1 MRLAVTLC
9 AAACGWAAG
18 FGDQFETF
26 KRSATPAEMYRFLWA
41 MPKGG
46 DIHMHMGL
54 SFWASDWYDAVKDGY
69 CTRVRVSGCREEQA
83 PLLYAN
89 VTRETWESMTPCEK
103 GEYAPIRDVPR
114 ESWISSL
121 ILDRPGEGRDEFF
134 ERIVPRLTPLI
145 RDTAAFGQVFR
156 RSLPRW
162 KAENIR
168 YIELMGQPRTPEE
181 LPLFKQWAREAPLAV
196 RYLGIFVR
204 FAEDAET
211 RLAQVAA
218 QVHANRDFWVGINM
232 AGREDNDKGYPLR
245 FLEPFREMRR
255 RYPRIPLTLHAG
267 EVDSPGTQVRD
278 TLQLGATRIGHAVN
292 LISDADTMLLMRQGG
307 ILIETNLIS
316 NRLLGYTPDLKRH
329 PFIEYL
335 RFGIPVC
342 LNTDDQG
349 SWDSSLTDEYFEA
362 IRAFDLTWDEVV
374 TLGRASLEHSFAEP
388 PLKRQLLADYDA
400 AIAAFESSE
409 TWRQAK
415 PIVSGYAKRNFF
427 AGRNPY

>member
-9 AAACGWAAG
+9 VAACGWAAS
-18 FGDQFETF
+18 FGEQFEQF
-26 KRSATPAEMYRFLWA
+26 KRTATPEEMYRFLWA

-54 SFWASDWYDAVKDGY
+54 SFWAADWYEAAKDRFY
-69 CTRVRVSGCREEQA
+69 TRVRVSGCREEQA

-89 VTRETWESMTPCEK
+89 APRQAWEAMEPCEK
-103 GEYAPIRDVPR
+103 GDYAPVREVPR
-114 ESWISSL
+114 DAWISSL

-134 ERIVPRLTPLI
+134 ERIVQRVTPLN
-145 RDTAAFGQVFR
+145 RDTDVFGEVFR
-156 RSLPRW
+156 RSAKRW
-162 KAENIR
+162 AAENIL
-168 YIELMGQPRTPEE
+168 YVELMGQPRADEE
-181 LPLFKQWAREAPLAV
+181 IPRFQQWAREAPLAV

-204 FAEDAET
+204 FQEDAEA
-211 RLAQVAA
+211 RLARVAGF
-218 QVHANRDFWVGINM
+218 VDRHRDFWVGINM

-255 RYPRIPLTLHAG
+255 QYPRIPLTLHAG

-278 TLQLGATRIGHAVN
+278 TLKLGATRIGHAVN
-292 LISDADTMLLMRQGG
+292 LVSDADTMLLMRNGR
-307 ILIETNLIS
+307 ILIESNLIS

-329 PFIEYL
+329 PFVEYL

-362 IRAFDLTWDEVV
+362 IRAFNLTWDEVV
-374 TLGRASLEHSFAEP
+374 ALGRNSLEHSFAEP
-388 PLKRQLLADYDA
+388 PLKKKLLADFEA
-400 AIAAFESSE
+400 AIAAFESSDA
-409 TWRQAK
+409 WRKAK
-415 PIVSGYAKRNFF
+415 PVVSGYARRHLLG
-427 AGRNPY
+427 AGSAY